1 MSIDRELGYREAAYM
16 GNPEALQ
23 KRAGITKELV
33 DAMAAQKLFNEK
45 QSAARQMQASMAQNP
60 ATVTEQLN
68 EGLMNLT
75 RQEVGNEINNRA
87 QQIMGSMQQQ
97 QAQQQKAMQQ
107 LAAMAAKGG
116 LGALTRGAQPQRPAQ
131 RAPMM
136 SGVAGIPAP
145 NMRMAQG
152 GVVGYANGNLVS
164 STGPFATAG
173 VQRLETP
180 EGIENYELY
189 KEAKQAAEDAR
200 TALGDAYGTPKDER
214 TSAQTEAAE
223 FLGRDAKRR
232 AAIQRQLAQAKARQ
246 QSEEELARER
256 RRALLLGMAG
266 KTRGFTGA
274 GASAAY
280 RDVLDSQRSRGIED
294 LTAVQDLAREAEARD
309 IEMGTDALK
318 SGRTAEEQAARGL
331 QALAQATSGFQQ
343 TAANVASDIR
353 QREYLV
359 ADANQSAAIK
369 AAEATALQAQN
380 ALDNER
386 ADVQQLQTYIKSA
399 RDQVAERTV
408 EISQDPQYETL
419 RSQLEAGRPVTV
431 SNKSISSVKEL
442 NAHIRE
448 LAIADTYG
456 SVEAYN
462 DLQDRLNTAI
472 NKAVERIMAPKPKS
486 RTLVP
491 GT

>member
-75 RQEVGNEINNRA
+75 RQEVGSEINNRA

-97 QAQQQKAMQQ
+97 QAKQQKALQQ

-152 GVVGYANGNLVS
+152 GVVGYASGDLIATGPLAGAPEVDGDTNISDDPLVS
-164 STGPFATAG
+164 QYRGEYTDALTA
-173 VQRLETP
+173 
-180 EGIENYELY
+180 
-189 KEAKQAAEDAR
+189 AK
-200 TALGDAYGTPKDER
+200 GAYGTPKQER
-214 TSAQTEAAE
+214 TSAQTEAAA
-223 FLGRDAKRR
+223 FLGREAKRQ
-232 AAIQRQLAQAKARQ
+232 AAIQRQLAQIKARQ

-280 RDVLDSQRSRGIED
+280 GDVLDRQRSRGIAD
-294 LTAVQDLAREAEARD
+294 LTAVQNLAREAEARD
-309 IEMGTDALK
+309 IEMGKDALT
-318 SGRTAEEQAARGL
+318 SGRTAEEQAAQGLRTRLDTAGGLSQTAMNTASAAANRRVEAAVANQETWVEGAKAAYESMRDTLDDVDADLNDLIAERDNVRAQVRAREEFLLSGPEHDNNVRALQSGESIVVDGIIMNSPADYAAYIQRLATEMILNGPAKEAYSKVLKRIEEL
-331 QALAQATSGFQQ
+331 QA
-343 TAANVASDIR
+343 
-353 QREYLV
+353 
-359 ADANQSAAIK
+359 
-369 AAEATALQAQN
+369 
-380 ALDNER
+380 ER
-386 ADVQQLQTYIKSA
+386 AELRNVTAVTPSA
-399 RDQVAERTV
+399 SG
-408 EISQDPQYETL
+408 I
-419 RSQLEAGRPVTV
+419 
-431 SNKSISSVKEL
+431 
-442 NAHIRE
+442 
-448 LAIADTYG
+448 
-456 SVEAYN
+456 
-462 DLQDRLNTAI
+462 
-472 NKAVERIMAPKPKS
+472 
-486 RTLVP
+486 
-491 GT
+491 

>member
-68 EGLMNLT
+68 QGLMNLT

-97 QAQQQKAMQQ
+97 QAKQQKAMQQ

-152 GVVGYANGNLVS
+152 GVVGYAKGDLID
-164 STGPFATAG
+164 TGPLTGAPEVTAG
-173 VQRLETP
+173 TDISDDPLVTQYRGEYTDALAA
-180 EGIENYELY
+180 
-189 KEAKQAAEDAR
+189 AK
-200 TALGDAYGTPKDER
+200 GAYGTPKEER

-223 FLGRDAKRR
+223 FLGREAKRQ

-280 RDVLDSQRSRGIED
+280 GDVLDRQRSRGIAD

-309 IEMGTDALK
+309 IEMGKDALA
-318 SGRTAEEQAARGL
+318 SGRTAEEQAAQGLRTRLDTAGGLSQAAMNSATAAANRMVDAAIANQETWVEGAQAAYESMRDTLDDVTADVGDLIAERDKVEARISEREKDLRQGPAIANNIQRL
-331 QALAQATSGFQQ
+331 QAGQPID
-343 TAANVASDIR
+343 VAG
-353 QREYLV
+353 QRMTTLNEYLSFIRTV
-359 ADANQSAAIK
+359 AEEAI
-369 AAEATALQAQN
+369 
-380 ALDNER
+380 LDTPQKRADFQRLNER
-386 ADVQQLQTYIKSA
+386 ISTGQGRLEQLRGIKI
-399 RDQVAERTV
+399 EP
-408 EISQDPQYETL
+408 I
-419 RSQLEAGRPVTV
+419 
-431 SNKSISSVKEL
+431 
-442 NAHIRE
+442 
-448 LAIADTYG
+448 
-456 SVEAYN
+456 
-462 DLQDRLNTAI
+462 
-472 NKAVERIMAPKPKS
+472 
-486 RTLVP
+486 
-491 GT
+491 